1 MGNKKKKG
9 RGKGTKTRTKT
20 EKTSSQQRDSTPDNK
35 KHGGAVGD
43 PSSPDSAEKIK
54 GSASEESIDLTDP
67 DFLHF
72 LLVRELELFE
82 EKMTKKVDHLTQ
94 ARKTAADMDD
104 DDDDWGNGVGK
115 DNGVPWESY
124 TEVDDDCNDGKEETP
139 NRKSR
144 DDGHEEL
151 DITTKNVEGT
161 TGTSMDKG
169 DEGVGHDAVTMTD
182 SRIEGAESSQEP
194 GRGGSC
200 SNRKGIRTREG
211 VKETGVKIKVKKAIG
226 SGVGKKDK
234 IKALLQFPQIE
245 NGLRSLAASTTSIA
259 RQVMNDTISSS
270 GWLDLPKII
279 PFHELI

>member
-1 MGNKKKKG
+1 MGNKKKKW

-20 EKTSSQQRDSTPDNK
+20 EKTSLQLRDSSPDNK
-35 KHGGAVGD
+35 KHGGAVED

-104 DDDDWGNGVGK
+104 DDDDDWGNGVGK
-115 DNGVPWESY
+115 DNGVPWESH
-124 TEVDDDCNDGKEETP
+124 TEVDDDDCNDGREETP
-139 NRKSR
+139 NRKNR
-144 DDGHEEL
+144 DKGHEEL
-151 DITTKNVEGT
+151 DITAKNVEGT

-169 DEGVGHDAVTMTD
+169 DEGVGRDAVTMSD
-182 SRIEGAESSQEP
+182 SGTEGAESSQESS
-194 GRGGSC
+194 RGGGYC
-200 SNRKGIRTREG
+200 NRKGIRTREG

-234 IKALLQFPQIE
+234 IKALLQFPHIE

-259 RQVMNDTISSS
+259 R
-270 GWLDLPKII
+270 
-279 PFHELI
+279 